1 MSKVIYNP
9 NENLKP
15 VSIKHTKENGNSVI
29 AKPKDQLEMSIW
41 SKMCF
46 GLAGAPYQ
54 MYFVTIGLFSTVYLL
69 ETAKL
74 PPEKN
79 L

>member
-1 MSKVIYNP
+1 MAKVAYSKD
-9 NENLKP
+9 ENLKP
-15 VSIKHTKENGNSVI
+15 VVIETINGDKKS
-29 AKPKDQLEMSIW
+29 KDPSEMSIW
-41 SKMCF
+41 SKVCF

-54 MYFVTIGLFSTVYLL
+54 MFFVTIGLFSTVYLL